1 MDVIAIAGAVGT
13 AGMMVFGVM
22 TDVELNAKEI
32 QTTREVFAREIK
44 RVDDSAN
51 KDRHEILQRLEETK
65 EGMEVI
71 RTESAAGRLR
81 IESKLDRLIESKIKQ

>member
-32 QTTREVFAREIK
+32 QTTKEVFAREIK

-51 KDRHEILQRLEETK
+51 KDRHEILERLEETK
-65 EGMEVI
+65 KGMEVI
-71 RTESAAGRLR
+71 RTESSAGRLR
-81 IESKLDRLIESKIKQ
+81 IEQKIDRLIERELNQ